1 MSASLFFGALANP
14 LAKERFPPLG
24 RRASCRSPGREG
36 FQPSKLSPG
45 QDGLRRRLDT
55 LARRNSRVRQF
66 LASLKYSL
74 PLDSPRSHK
83 L

>member
-1 MSASLFFGALANP
+1 MSASLFLA
-14 LAKERFPPLG
+14 
-24 RRASCRSPGREG
+24 PGTEG

-45 QDGLRRRLDT
+45 QDALDEGWT
-55 LARRNSRVRQF
+55 PWLPETPAFDNF
-66 LASLKYSL
+66 LSLKYSL

>member
-1 MSASLFFGALANP
+1 MSASLFLPPG
-14 LAKERFPPLG
+14 KEGNLP
-24 RRASCRSPGREG
+24 SPGREG

-45 QDGLRRRLDT
+45 QDALDEGWT
-55 LARRNSRVRQF
+55 PWLAETPAFGNF
-66 LASLKYSL
+66 FSLKYSL

>member
-1 MSASLFFGALANP
+1 MSASLFYAP
-14 LAKERFPPLG
+14 RKT
-24 RRASCRSPGREG
+24 PGREG

-45 QDGLRRRLDT
+45 QDALDEGWT
-55 LARRNSRVRQF
+55 PSLAATPSFRNFS
-66 LASLKYSL
+66 SLKYLL

>member
-1 MSASLFFGALANP
+1 MSASLFYAPG
-14 LAKERFPPLG
+14 KEPYPPG
-24 RRASCRSPGREG
+24 KEGFQPSPGREG

-45 QDGLRRRLDT
+45 QDALDEGWT
-55 LARRNSRVRQF
+55 PSLAETPAFRNFS
-66 LASLKYSL
+66 SLKYLL